1 MKFGKQFSF
10 YKIPEW
16 SEFYFDYIGVKTVL
30 KFIDPRRKKKN
41 SVKKIK
47 KLKKKLTIKK
57 DLKSN
62 YTETISS
69 NSNLEESSKI
79 IDSHKEHPNKKE
91 MDKNEVIKNSEDI
104 SNLSLEEKLN
114 HFISFY
120 KSKVKVVDEFFA
132 SKLNEYYNSYK
143 NLKNKI
149 NEKKNSEKDKD
160 NIIDKK
166 LENAERDELGYAV
179 SWKRAISN
187 LYNHTSW
194 LHSYYSINN
203 LALQKIQKKAKKI
216 FGLLNINNIEKELTE
231 ADSTFNF
238 FNQLQNL
245 VDLRKK
251 IKNIYAQ
258 ELTNGSIPKASNELD
273 ARLMGGTRMKQTKL
287 IYFYIGVILACVLFL
302 IVLNLIKKEESN
314 SLVPFFPA
322 FNFSFAV
329 ILIMLGVGINLVILR
344 KYRINYI
351 YIFEIDPKLRLGPG
365 EMFQNALLMLSVW
378 LVLVILT
385 ILTLNFKFFGREYS
399 LFTLILNCLL
409 IIFFF
414 FPFHC
419 MYYSFRQGIIVTLIR
434 NLFPFG
440 KNTVRFKD
448 FLFGDILT
456 SLNKPFTSLILSFC
470 LLSCKTCRA
479 ENVRISE
486 CNRDTIPCFI
496 ILLYPFF
503 IRLTQCINRYYYTKM
518 AWPHLGNTIK
528 YIGGLLN
535 VIFTWVY
542 GKKKSSKTRKYL
554 HIGIGCASQ
563 GYMLFWDFFVDWGL
577 GNIYSKNFFL
587 RDKIVYPKFM
597 YYGAMI
603 LNAILRFSWTWNFIH
618 INKKYDEWKNFI
630 MAILEAYRRIQWC
643 IFRIEN
649 ENTNNPE
656 KYRAILAIP
665 ELPMD

>member
-1 MKFGKQFSF
+1 MKFGKQFAF

-30 KFIDPRRKKKN
+30 KFIDPRRQKKN
-41 SVKKIK
+41 SVKKMK
-47 KLKKKLTIKK
+47 KLKKKLTIIANNKENENA
-57 DLKSN
+57 SN
-62 YTETISS
+62 NIEET
-69 NSNLEESSKI
+69 SKI
-79 IDSHKEHPNKKE
+79 IDHQYDHMNNKEIE
-91 MDKNEVIKNSEDI
+91 KNEIIRNAEDI
-104 SNLSLEEKLN
+104 SKLSLEEKLK
-114 HFISFY
+114 HFIQFY
-120 KSKVKVVDEFFA
+120 ISKLKIVDEFFS

-143 NLKNKI
+143 NLKKKI
-149 NEKKNSEKDKD
+149 NEKKKNEKEDKD
-160 NIIDKK
+160 TKKEK

-194 LHSYYSINN
+194 LHSYYSINS
-203 LALQKIQKKAKKI
+203 LALQKIQKKSKKI
-216 FGLLNINNIEKELTE
+216 FKLLGINNIEKELNE
-231 ADSTFNF
+231 ADANF
-238 FNQLQNL
+238 DFFKQLPNL
-245 VDLRKK
+245 VELRKK

-258 ELTNGSIPKASNELD
+258 ELTFGSLSKATRELD

-287 IYFYIGVILACVLFL
+287 IFFYLGISIACVLFL
-302 IVLNLIKKEESN
+302 IVLNFMKKEEDN
-314 SLVPFFPA
+314 SLAPFFPA
-322 FNFSFAV
+322 FNFGFAV
-329 ILIMLGVGINLVILR
+329 ILIMLGVGINLVVLR

-365 EMFQNALLMLSVW
+365 EMFQNGLLMLSVW
-378 LVLVILT
+378 LILIILAKLT
-385 ILTLNFKFFGREYS
+385 INFKFFGSEYS
-399 LFTLILNCLL
+399 LFSLILNCLL
-409 IIFFF
+409 IVFFF

-440 KNTVRFKD
+440 KNTVRFRD

-456 SLNKPFTSLILSFC
+456 SLNKPFTSLLLSFC
-470 LLSCKTCRA
+470 LLSCRTCRA
-479 ENVRISE
+479 ENIRISD

-503 IRLTQCINRYYYTKM
+503 IRLTQCINRYYYTRM
-518 AWPHLGNTIK
+518 AWPHLGNTVK

-542 GKKKSSKTRKYL
+542 GKDKDNITKKVL
-554 HIGIGCASQ
+554 HIVIGCLSQ
-563 GYMLFWDFFVDWGL
+563 GYMLFWDFFVDWGC
-577 GNIYSKNFFL
+577 GDIHSKNFFL

-603 LNAILRFSWTWNFIH
+603 INAIIRFSWTWNFIN

-665 ELPMD
+665 ELPLD

>member
-1 MKFGKQFSF
+1 MKFGKQFAF

-30 KFIDPRRKKKN
+30 KFIDPRRQKKN
-41 SVKKIK
+41 SVKKMK
-47 KLKKKLTIKK
+47 KLKKKLTIIANNKENENA
-57 DLKSN
+57 SN
-62 YTETISS
+62 NIEET
-69 NSNLEESSKI
+69 SKI
-79 IDSHKEHPNKKE
+79 IDHQYDHMNNKEIE
-91 MDKNEVIKNSEDI
+91 KNEIIRNAEDI
-104 SNLSLEEKLN
+104 SKLSLEEKLK
-114 HFISFY
+114 HFIQFY
-120 KSKVKVVDEFFA
+120 ISKLKIIDEFFS

-143 NLKNKI
+143 NLKKKI
-149 NEKKNSEKDKD
+149 NEKNKNEKEDKD
-160 NIIDKK
+160 TKIEK

-194 LHSYYSINN
+194 LHSYYSINS
-203 LALQKIQKKAKKI
+203 LALQKIQKKSKKI
-216 FGLLNINNIEKELTE
+216 FKLLGINNIEKELNE
-231 ADSTFNF
+231 ADANF
-238 FNQLQNL
+238 DFFKQLPNL
-245 VDLRKK
+245 VELRKK

-258 ELTNGSIPKASNELD
+258 ELTFGSLSKATRELD
-273 ARLMGGTRMKQTKL
+273 ARLMGGTRMKQTRL
-287 IYFYIGVILACVLFL
+287 IFFYLGISIACVLFL
-302 IVLNLIKKEESN
+302 IVLNFMKKEEDN
-314 SLVPFFPA
+314 SLAPFFPA
-322 FNFSFAV
+322 FNFGFAV
-329 ILIMLGVGINLVILR
+329 ILIMLGVGINLVVLR

-365 EMFQNALLMLSVW
+365 EMFQNGLLMLSVW
-378 LVLVILT
+378 LILIILAKLT
-385 ILTLNFKFFGREYS
+385 INFKFFGSEYS
-399 LFTLILNCLL
+399 LFSLILNCLL
-409 IIFFF
+409 IVFFF

-440 KNTVRFKD
+440 KNTVRFRD

-470 LLSCKTCRA
+470 LLSCRTCRA
-479 ENVRISE
+479 ENLRISE

-503 IRLTQCINRYYYTKM
+503 IRLTQCINRYYYTRM
-518 AWPHLGNTIK
+518 AWPHLGNTVK

-542 GKKKSSKTRKYL
+542 GKDKDNITKKVL
-554 HIGIGCASQ
+554 HIVIGCLSQ
-563 GYMLFWDFFVDWGL
+563 GYMLFWDFFVDWGC
-577 GNIYSKNFFL
+577 GDIHSKNFFL
-587 RDKIVYPKFM
+587 RDKIVYPKYM

-603 LNAILRFSWTWNFIH
+603 INAILRFSWTWNFIN

>member
-47 KLKKKLTIKK
+47 KLKKKLTIKP
-57 DLKSN
+57 N
-62 YTETISS
+62 YTENTIPS
-69 NSNLEESSKI
+69 NNFEESSKI
-79 IDSHKEHPNKKE
+79 IDYQKEHLNKKE
-91 MDKNEVIKNSEDI
+91 IEKNEVIKNSEDI
-104 SNLSLEEKLN
+104 SKLSNDEKLK
-114 HFISFY
+114 HFIKFY
-120 KSKVKVVDEFFA
+120 ISKVKVIDEFFT

-149 NEKKNSEKDKD
+149 NEKKNSEKDKE
-160 NIIDKK
+160 NKIDKK

-203 LALQKIQKKAKKI
+203 LALQKIQKKSKKI
-216 FGLLNINNIEKELTE
+216 FKLLNINNIGKELIE
-231 ADSTFNF
+231 ADATFDF
-238 FNQLQNL
+238 FKQLPNL
-245 VDLRKK
+245 VELRKK

-258 ELTNGSIPKASNELD
+258 ELTNGSLSKASIELD

-287 IYFYIGVILACVLFL
+287 IYFYLGVIIMCILFL
-302 IVLNLIKKEESN
+302 IVLNFMKKEEDN

-329 ILIMLGVGINLVILR
+329 IMIMLGVGINLVILR

-365 EMFQNALLMLSVW
+365 EMFQNGLLMLSVW
-378 LVLVILT
+378 LILIILT
-385 ILTLNFKFFGREYS
+385 KLTLNFKFFGSEYS
-399 LFTLILNCLL
+399 LFSLILNCLL

-470 LLSCKTCRA
+470 LLSCRTCRA
-479 ENVRISE
+479 ENVRISD

-503 IRLTQCINRYYYTKM
+503 IRLTQCINRYYYTRM

-535 VIFTWVY
+535 VIFTWIY
-542 GKKKSSKTRKYL
+542 GKDKTNINKKVL
-554 HIGIGCASQ
+554 HIVIGCLSQ
-563 GYMLFWDFFVDWGL
+563 GYMLFWDYFVDWGC
-577 GNIYSKNFFL
+577 GDIHSKNFFL
-587 RDKIVYPKFM
+587 RDKIVYPKYM

-603 LNAILRFSWTWNFIH
+603 INAILRFSWTWNFIN

>member
-1 MKFGKQFSF
+1 MKFGKQFAF

-16 SEFYFDYIGVKTVL
+16 SEFYFDYISLKTVL
-30 KFIDPRRKKKN
+30 KFIDPRRQKKN
-41 SVKKIK
+41 SVKKMK
-47 KLKKKLTIKK
+47 KLKKKLTMV
-57 DLKSN
+57 SN
-62 YTETISS
+62 YKENETTS
-69 NSNLEESSKI
+69 NNLEETSKI
-79 IDSHKEHPNKKE
+79 IGHQYEHMNNKEIE
-91 MDKNEVIKNSEDI
+91 KNEIIRNAEDI
-104 SNLSLEEKLN
+104 SKLSLEEKLK
-114 HFISFY
+114 HFIKVY
-120 KSKVKVVDEFFA
+120 ISKLKIVDEFFS
-132 SKLNEYYNSYK
+132 SKLNEYYNSYR
-143 NLKNKI
+143 NLKKKI
-149 NEKKNSEKDKD
+149 NEKNKNEKEDKD
-160 NIIDKK
+160 NKIERI
-166 LENAERDELGYAV
+166 ENAERDELGYAV

-187 LYNHTSW
+187 LYNYTSW
-194 LHSYYSINN
+194 LHSYYSINS
-203 LALQKIQKKAKKI
+203 LALQKIQKKSKKI
-216 FGLLNINNIEKELTE
+216 FKLLGIENIEKELTE
-231 ADSTFNF
+231 ADANF
-238 FNQLQNL
+238 DFFKQLPNL
-245 VDLRKK
+245 VELRKK

-258 ELTNGSIPKASNELD
+258 ELTFGNLSKASSELD
-273 ARLMGGTRMKQTKL
+273 ARLMGGTRIKQTKL
-287 IYFYIGVILACVLFL
+287 IFFYLGISIACVLFL
-302 IVLNLIKKEESN
+302 IVLSFMKEEEDN
-314 SLVPFFPA
+314 SLAPFFPA
-322 FNFSFAV
+322 FNFGFAV
-329 ILIMLGVGINLVILR
+329 ILIMLGVGINLVVLR

-365 EMFQNALLMLSVW
+365 EMFQNGLLMLSVW
-378 LVLVILT
+378 LILIILAKLT
-385 ILTLNFKFFGREYS
+385 INFRFFDSEYS
-399 LFTLILNCLL
+399 LFSLILNCLL
-409 IIFFF
+409 IVFFF

-419 MYYSFRQGIIVTLIR
+419 MYYSFRQGIIVTFIR

-470 LLSCKTCRA
+470 LLSCRTCRA
-479 ENVRISE
+479 ENIRISE

-503 IRLTQCINRYYYTKM
+503 IRLTQCINRYYYTRM

-535 VIFTWVY
+535 VIFTWIY
-542 GKKKSSKTRKYL
+542 GKDKTNINKKVL
-554 HIGIGCASQ
+554 HIVVGCLSQ
-563 GYMLFWDFFVDWGL
+563 GYMLFWDYFVDWGC
-577 GNIYSKNFFL
+577 GDIHSKNFFL
-587 RDKIVYPKFM
+587 RDKIVYPKYM

-603 LNAILRFSWTWNFIH
+603 INAILRFSWTWNFIN